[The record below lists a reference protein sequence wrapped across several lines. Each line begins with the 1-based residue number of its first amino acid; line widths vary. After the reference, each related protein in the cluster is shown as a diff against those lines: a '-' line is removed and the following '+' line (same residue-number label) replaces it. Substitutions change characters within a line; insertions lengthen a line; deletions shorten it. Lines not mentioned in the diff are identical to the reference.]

1 MGSMTA
7 EFGVPEGPA
16 ASMPPPPPPPPPA
29 APSSADAD
37 LSYILAQM
45 DTDDAERSG
54 GTIQVAPG
62 APAADL
68 SNKLTDPRDLERP
81 SAASAIVI
89 ESEGGLNFDPTL
101 AGFDKRFIGILVD
114 TLVLSLAMLP
124 GLTLMFLGGIL
135 AAVGA
140 LLALLGFST
149 AIWVTARKIVASGQS
164 IGNTIANTRVVD
176 GINGS
181 NIDMGRAVLRT
192 AVRHLVSPVL
202 LLGFLVSLP
211 DPQRRTFHD
220 RLTQTVVIGRDREVW
235 TVDDE

>member
-101 AGFDKRFIGILVD
+101 AGFDKRFTGLLVD

-192 AVRHLVSPVL
+192 AVRHLISPVL

-211 DPQRRTFHD
+211 DAQRRTFHD
-220 RLTQTVVIGRDREVW
+220 RLTQTAVIGRDREVW